1 MVDIV
6 LPFAT
11 AAHLPP
17 ELRNYV
23 DSRNNAELAP
33 KDWIGFAVGI
43 SFLVSYLVTSV
54 GLYKFKA
61 WAKKVFLP
69 VNIAAVL
76 IALFLTPLYGPHI
89 TTGWELIL
97 NYLNGLVNGG
107 ILFLVYLSPVGHMFP
122 RSADV

>member
-1 MVDIV
+1 MDIV

-17 ELRNYV
+17 ELRDYV
-23 DSRNNAELAP
+23 DARNSAELDT
-33 KDWIGFAVGI
+33 KDWIGFVVGI
-43 SFLVSYLVTSV
+43 SFLVSYFVTSV

-69 VNIAAVL
+69 INITAVL
-76 IALFLTPLYGPHI
+76 IALFLTPLYGPYV
-89 TTGWELIL
+89 TTGWELTL
-97 NYLNGLVNGG
+97 NYLNGLINGG

-122 RSADV
+122 HNADV